1 MSNKRIFLILKNLNY
16 WKKSWFKSSIVMM
29 LTALLVVLIG
39 VLTHSLITHSENR
52 MYKSPGFRSIMLDT
66 DNPEQWPKIIEILSD
81 YKEKHP
87 HVKSVSQEPWGIS
100 TEINNLSDLIG
111 NQEPKNKTRY
121 GEIGMMTNQYVDERY
136 LIEGR
141 WFKKDEQNVIILPK
155 ILSFNLISEETFKLD
170 IDYFDGSDFIGKS
183 IEVSYFSY
191 KELDQKLVKNIEYTD
206 TFKVI
211 GVYDNLKAHQLS
223 SIGIIDDRKAFNMVE
238 TVLNDM
244 NSPLLVVYSLMV
256 DDEKQATATMADLEP
271 LLKNYGVT
279 MHMRARP
286 GSGLRMIEPFMQLV
300 MFISL
305 TLFFLG
311 FLFQTA
317 LVKRI
322 ITLRMNEI
330 GTLKALGYE
339 DSDVSTMILLEIAI
353 WGLCTYMMT
362 IMLSII
368 LVIIGQKLIH
378 LNGSLF
384 FRDLKLIYSS
394 QDLIFTFM
402 MLALLPVLSCLVN
415 LKRIN
420 AIQPL
425 NAIVEVVE

>member
-1 MSNKRIFLILKNLNY
+1 MSNKQIYLILKNLKY

-29 LTALLVVLIG
+29 LTALLVILIG

-66 DNPEQWPKIIEILSD
+66 DNPDNWPEIIEIVSD
-81 YKEKHP
+81 YKENNS

-100 TEINNLSDLIG
+100 AEINNLSDLIG

-121 GEIGMMTNQYVDERY
+121 GELGMMTNQYVDERY

-141 WFKKDEQNVIILPK
+141 WFKEGEQNVIILPK
-155 ILSFNLISEETFKLD
+155 ILSFNLISEETFKLN
-170 IDYFDGSDFIGKS
+170 IDYFDGSDLLGKS
-183 IEVSYFSY
+183 LEVSYFSY

-206 TFKVI
+206 TFTVI

-223 SIGIIDDRKAFNMVE
+223 SIGIIDDRKAINMVE

-244 NSPLLVVYSLMV
+244 NTPLLVVYSLMV
-256 DDEKQATATMADLEP
+256 DDEKQAKTTMADLEP
-271 LLKNYGVT
+271 LLRNYGVT

-305 TLFFLG
+305 ILFFLG

-339 DSDVSTMILLEIAI
+339 DSDVNTMILLEIAI

-362 IMLSII
+362 LLLSII
-368 LVIIGQKLIH
+368 FVIIGQRLIH
-378 LNGSLF
+378 DNGSLF
-384 FRDLKLIYSS
+384 FRDLKLVFSS
-394 QDLIFTFM
+394 RDLIFTFV
-402 MLALLPVLSCLVN
+402 MLTLLPIISCLVN